1 MARPALSTKILTFT
15 LLTAPASL
23 ALAALPGVA
32 SAQAGAHT
40 VAGVMRPGAA
50 VRACS
55 LKADHI
61 RKGQQEQAMATGLR
75 PRKTAQLWVEG
86 AKVAQP
92 QRIGK
97 NGHVQ
102 MSFRVSQPPG
112 RHPVWITDGANRCD
126 VPGGMTV
133 KK

>member
-1 MARPALSTKILTFT
+1 MARPALSTKVLTFT

-23 ALAALPGVA
+23 ALAVLPGVA
-32 SAQAGAHT
+32 AAQADTSTAGGA
-40 VAGVMRPGAA
+40 MRPGAP
-50 VRACS
+50 VRTCS
-55 LKADHI
+55 LKANQI
-61 RKGQQEQAMATGLR
+61 RKGQQEQAIATGFR

-86 AKVAQP
+86 SKVAHP

-112 RHPVWITDGANRCD
+112 THPVWITDGVNRCD
-126 VPGGMTV
+126 IPGGMTV